1 MMMMINYPSCFFSRK
16 KMFQLEQLKQPI
28 LQYSNAIRKKKSNV
42 FFTFFFLGWMGLS
55 IMSSTAIF
63 LRPKFSNKWF
73 FMVVSSKTKM
83 KKSSVERRRW
93 LPVRLALEGIFYWLI
108 GGGATTAKT
117 KHTDTQ
123 SCSSANRNCHFLCEK
138 KLATEWNFFLKN
150 WNFIDLIFE
159 FLINWLIDGDDDK
172 SMNQWNDGYG
182 YIIRFE

>member
-1 MMMMINYPSCFFSRK
+1 MMMMIDWIDWVNRLYKTLIHLNHHRSRFDHKSMMMMINYPSCFFSRK

-83 KKSSVERRRW
+83 KKSSVERRR
-93 LPVRLALEGIFYWLI
+93 
-108 GGGATTAKT
+108 
-117 KHTDTQ
+117 
-123 SCSSANRNCHFLCEK
+123 
-138 KLATEWNFFLKN
+138 
-150 WNFIDLIFE
+150 
-159 FLINWLIDGDDDK
+159 
-172 SMNQWNDGYG
+172 
-182 YIIRFE
+182 